1 MIDIT
6 EDGFLSMMAADGT
19 TRADLRLPER
29 DPALS
34 KEIRELFAT
43 SDLSITITV
52 LKAMGQEAVVAVK
65 TF

>member
-1 MIDIT
+1 
-6 EDGFLSMMAADGT
+6 MMAADGT